1 MNGFILTLLLM
12 QVLYTQAVLIQ
23 ILINVQYLHVA
34 FSFDFKVLKRFE
46 RSKSLMR
53 FPPSNKNFPS
63 KTSHGPATPLCY
75 LESPALPRKM

>member
-12 QVLYTQAVLIQ
+12 QVLYTQAMLIQ

-46 RSKSLMR
+46 WSKSLMR
-53 FPPSNKNFPS
+53 FPRRLTK
-63 KTSHGPATPLCY
+63 L
-75 LESPALPRKM
+75 